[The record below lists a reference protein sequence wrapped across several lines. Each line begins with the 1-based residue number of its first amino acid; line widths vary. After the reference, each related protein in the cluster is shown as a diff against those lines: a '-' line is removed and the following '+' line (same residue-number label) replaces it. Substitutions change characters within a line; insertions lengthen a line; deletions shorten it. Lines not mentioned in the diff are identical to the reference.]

1 MVRSRSGVDFE
12 AEAIKQ
18 LIDEVF
24 GDDFTRRMNAKLG
37 RLTFSSF
44 EVISETRAIRSEVLS
59 LMPTESIR
67 APVTKSRFPV
77 EDIVDTLAYLI
88 KLERYRVMGV
98 RDEPFRRPG
107 LIVSEPYS
115 TCRKSRAILENW
127 TGYAIATVLR
137 QRVGG
142 ELKRFNLRILNG
154 CNPMTPEELGRSV
167 ARSLNLHRCLNLD
180 RSMFYLFLSCLT
192 ICLRTILSG
201 LMQQRR

>member
-1 MVRSRSGVDFE
+1 MVRSSSAFDFE
-12 AEAIKQ
+12 AEKIKR

-24 GDDFTRRMNAKLG
+24 GDDFTRQMNAKLG

-67 APVTKSRFPV
+67 ATVTKSRFPV
-77 EDIVDTLAYLI
+77 EDLVDTLAYLI

-98 RDEPFRRPG
+98 RDEPFRRLG
-107 LIVSEPYS
+107 LIVSEPSS

-127 TGYAIATVLR
+127 MGYAIATVLR

-142 ELKRFNLRILNG
+142 ELKRFNLKIQNE

-201 LMQQRR
+201 LMQQNR